1 MCQVGLWGHVRHFCV
16 HSAPSWA
23 FASLF
28 LCVSPLLG
36 VAEIPATVPSEET
49 EAQLADVPCKA
60 TQLCRAG
67 AQD

>member
-1 MCQVGLWGHVRHFCV
+1 MCQVGRWGHVRHVCV
-16 HSAPSWA
+16 HSAHSWA

-28 LCVSPLLG
+28 LCLSPLLG

-60 TQLCRAG
+60 TQL
-67 AQD
+67 